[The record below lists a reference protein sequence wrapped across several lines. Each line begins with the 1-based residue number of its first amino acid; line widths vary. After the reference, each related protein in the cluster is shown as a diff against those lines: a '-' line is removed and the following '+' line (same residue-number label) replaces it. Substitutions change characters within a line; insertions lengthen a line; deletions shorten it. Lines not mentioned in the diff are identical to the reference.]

1 MPDWTSLITGPQQA
15 SAQTQAAQTQA
26 NAQLAG
32 QQLTY
37 NMFEQQQ
44 ATQLPWV
51 QAGQSALAKQQT
63 MQGQYPDLSTGAY
76 QQSDYDK
83 WVMSQGTN
91 ALMAG
96 GAATGMYGSGNLGAA
111 LSDYGQNQAGSQYQQ
126 WRNNALGDYTNQYN
140 MLAGMSG
147 TGQVS
152 AQNIG
157 SQGAAAAQTMGQ
169 YGVGAG
175 NALAAGQIGSSN
187 AYANMFSSNQNS
199 MMSGLGSYLNY
210 NQNQQYM
217 NAMGGQGGG
226 YGGDSSYGYDP
237 NYGGYNSWETGYGG
251 GGVGGYDSGGG
262 ISAGG
267 GS

>member
-96 GAATGMYGSGNLGAA
+96 GAATGMYG
-111 LSDYGQNQAGSQYQQ
+111 
-126 WRNNALGDYTNQYN
+126 
-140 MLAGMSG
+140 
-147 TGQVS
+147 
-152 AQNIG
+152 
-157 SQGAAAAQTMGQ
+157 
-169 YGVGAG
+169 
-175 NALAAGQIGSSN
+175 
-187 AYANMFSSNQNS
+187 
-199 MMSGLGSYLNY
+199 
-210 NQNQQYM
+210 
-217 NAMGGQGGG
+217 
-226 YGGDSSYGYDP
+226 
-237 NYGGYNSWETGYGG
+237 
-251 GGVGGYDSGGG
+251 
-262 ISAGG
+262 
-267 GS
+267 

>member
-1 MPDWTSLITGPQQA
+1 M
-15 SAQTQAAQTQA
+15 
-26 NAQLAG
+26 
-32 QQLTY
+32 
-37 NMFEQQQ
+37 
-44 ATQLPWV
+44 
-51 QAGQSALAKQQT
+51 
-63 MQGQYPDLSTGAY
+63 
-76 QQSDYDK
+76 
-83 WVMSQGTN
+83 
-91 ALMAG
+91 
-96 GAATGMYGSGNLGAA
+96 
-111 LSDYGQNQAGSQYQQ
+111 SDYGQNQAGSQYQQ

-169 YGVGAG
+169 YGVGTG

-226 YGGDSSYGYDP
+226 YGGDSSYGYNP
-237 NYGGYNSWETGYGG
+237 GYGS
-251 GGVGGYDSGGG
+251 YLPSSTYSYQE
-262 ISAGG
+262 IAP
-267 GS
+267 